1 MRKTNQPSAPH
12 GPNPRIFLAVVL
24 LAFTGLVASCG
35 RRDGDNADHAGGRTN
50 DTPADR
56 ARVAVQTP
64 VIRDAV
70 QTLRVH
76 GDLVAERQVT
86 VFASVPRRIISLP
99 VRLGDPVEKEEVI
112 AVVDHSQLD
121 FALRQASSGLAAAR
135 EQAENLA
142 TELERAERLYRERG
156 TSKQQYDAIRTQKRT
171 AEEAVVQ
178 AEARLE
184 QALDQRRDAEVRA
197 PFNGVIGRRHLEV
210 GDMAGPGVPVA
221 VVVNLTPLI
230 ARVKIPER
238 DLGHLTP
245 DQPGTVR
252 VAAFG
257 EERFSGRVHR
267 ISPVI
272 DPMTRMAEVE
282 LLLPN
287 ADQRLRPGMFATVE
301 IETGR
306 QENAVMLPSDV
317 IMQESRI
324 DETDLSGR
332 VQRVHYVFVVEDDT
346 ARRAPVE
353 LGYTTGD
360 LVEITSGLNRT
371 DLVVIRGQHLLRD
384 GQLVVVT
391 DMSEEYHR

>member
-1 MRKTNQPSAPH
+1 MRKPTQPSAAHP
-12 GPNPRIFLAVVL
+12 GTRVFLAIVL
-24 LAFTGLVASCG
+24 LTLSGLVAACG
-35 RRDGDNADHAGGRTN
+35 RFYGEDADRADGQTN

-70 QTLRVH
+70 QTRRVH
-76 GDLVAERQVT
+76 GDLIAERQVT
-86 VFASVPRRIISLP
+86 VYASMPRRIISFP
-99 VRLGDPVEKEEVI
+99 VRLGDPVEKDEVI
-112 AVVDHSQLD
+112 AVIDYSQLD
-121 FALRQASSGLAAAR
+121 FALRQARSGLTAAR
-135 EQAENLA
+135 EQAENLT
-142 TELERAERLYRERG
+142 TELDRAERLYRERG

-171 AEEAVVQ
+171 ADEAVIQ

-197 PFNGVIGRRHLEV
+197 PFSGVIGRRHLEV

-221 VVVNLTPLI
+221 VVVDLTPLI

-238 DLGHLTP
+238 DLGHLTR
-245 DQPGTVR
+245 DQPGTVQ

-287 ADQRLRPGMFATVE
+287 EDERLRPGMFATVE
-301 IETGR
+301 IETDR
-306 QENAVMLPSDV
+306 QEDAVMLPSDV

-332 VQRVHYVFVVEDDT
+332 VQRVHYVYVIEDDT
-346 ARRAPVE
+346 AHRVPVE

-360 LVEITSGLNRT
+360 LIEITAGLNRT
-371 DLVVIRGQHLLRD
+371 DHVVIRGQHLLRD
-384 GQLVVVT
+384 GQSVVVT
-391 DMSEEYHR
+391 DMSEEYNR